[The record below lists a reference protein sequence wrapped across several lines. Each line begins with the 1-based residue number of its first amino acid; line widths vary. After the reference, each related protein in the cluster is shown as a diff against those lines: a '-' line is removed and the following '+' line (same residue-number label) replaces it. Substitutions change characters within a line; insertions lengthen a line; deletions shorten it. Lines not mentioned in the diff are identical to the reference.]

1 MHFFRLL
8 ALLAFISLAGFRLR
22 AAERFPPPDFT
33 SPKLPTLTTP
43 HPRQDI
49 YEYIDVLVLAAAL
62 GAASYLALKKRSRTG
77 IYVLT
82 VFSLVYFGFYR
93 QGCVCPIGSIQNVT
107 LTVVDSAYVI
117 PLTVVA
123 FFALPLVFTLF
134 FGRTFCSSVCP
145 LGAIQELVLLKPLKV
160 PYWLERSLGII
171 PFAYLGTAVLLAALK
186 SSFLICR
193 YDPFVGFFRLTGDT
207 AILIFGASLLLIG
220 LFVGRPYCRFLCPY
234 GALLGLFSRISKHH
248 VTITPDR
255 VQEVL
260 DPLPVER
267 IFGVGKV
274 TARRLHGLG
283 IDTIRALREA
293 PIELLVRE
301 FGKYGR
307 VLYHLARGED
317 DTPVRPEREAKS
329 VSREVTFPHDVY
341 EREEIERIV
350 RRMAREVAGQLRRDG
365 LLGKTVR
372 IKVRFPDFRTITR
385 QARMEAPTDSTYLIE
400 ETAIGLL
407 RRRVELSGEGVR
419 LLGVGVGNLTAGK
432 ARQLPLFTT
441 DEALDR
447 TIDRLQNTFGA
458 RAVQRDGHPSP
469 VNGKETV
476 AGKGGSGYPE
486 SGGEAE

>member
-1 MHFFRLL
+1 MEKDARKIGHLDMD
-8 ALLAFISLAGFRLR
+8 AFYAAVEQLDNPAYRGKPVIVGGLGPRGVVSTASYEAREFGVKSAMPMAKARKLCPHATFLPPRFPRYKEISDHVRAIIRDYTPIIEPISLD
-22 AAERFPPPDFT
+22 E
-33 SPKLPTLTTP
+33 
-43 HPRQDI
+43 
-49 YEYIDVLVLAAAL
+49 
-62 GAASYLALKKRSRTG
+62 
-77 IYVLT
+77 
-82 VFSLVYFGFYR
+82 
-93 QGCVCPIGSIQNVT
+93 
-107 LTVVDSAYVI
+107 
-117 PLTVVA
+117 A
-123 FFALPLVFTLF
+123 FF
-134 FGRTFCSSVCP
+134 
-145 LGAIQELVLLKPLKV
+145 
-160 PYWLERSLGII
+160 
-171 PFAYLGTAVLLAALK
+171 
-186 SSFLICR
+186 
-193 YDPFVGFFRLTGDT
+193 DLTGSERVVGP
-207 AILIFGASLLLIG
+207 AEEILRSIKSRVREETG
-220 LFVGRPYCRFLCPY
+220 LTCSVGLAPNRFLAKIASELEKPD
-234 GALLGLFSRISKHH
+234 GFVI
-248 VTITPDR
+248 ITPDR